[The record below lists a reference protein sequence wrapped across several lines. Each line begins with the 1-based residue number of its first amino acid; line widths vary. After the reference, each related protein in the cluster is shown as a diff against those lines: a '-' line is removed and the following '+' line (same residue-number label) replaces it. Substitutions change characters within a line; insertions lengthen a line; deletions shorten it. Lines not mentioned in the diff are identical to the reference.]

1 MAEPVSMLPPPS
13 RHGHMENQLW
23 VESRYGAT
31 GFGTRRA
38 RGSSSWSSVNVA
50 MASHRT
56 GQLFDE
62 QGDYNTARLSAVQ
75 AVHLRNILF
84 NNEVLLRIAERYAD
98 SKTAWTEW
106 ISWMNDHAKGA
117 EPPDFSYLIPR
128 FQSFHQFTDLV
139 GMLPGAGVENETNR
153 RWSSRFLF
161 PFGTNAVY
169 EDVIIDKHGEA
180 RRDYI
185 NFGRTG
191 ELLYL
196 MLSRSQ
202 YAPTTAGMFSIATSR
217 EATAEQ
223 APRSFPA

>member
-1 MAEPVSMLPPPS
+1 
-13 RHGHMENQLW
+13 
-23 VESRYGAT
+23 
-31 GFGTRRA
+31 
-38 RGSSSWSSVNVA
+38 
-50 MASHRT
+50 
-56 GQLFDE
+56 
-62 QGDYNTARLSAVQ
+62 
-75 AVHLRNILF
+75 
-84 NNEVLLRIAERYAD
+84 
-98 SKTAWTEW
+98 
-106 ISWMNDHAKGA
+106 MNDHAKGA

-139 GMLPGAGVENETNR
+139 GMLRGAGVENETNR

-202 YAPTTAGMFSIATSR
+202 CAHQLRAMIRSLLRR
-217 EATAEQ
+217 EATAGTGSSLFSSLVGTSI
-223 APRSFPA
+223 RSRGGTVTCLIANTRRLIALGKTGSACSNSTYPASTPSRTW